1 MILCESE
8 DEIIR
13 SRIDSCEI
21 SDKRVTVNSILCTK
35 CNQWIHGKCFKL
47 KKVTPSAARL
57 FVCNKCNKAINGA
70 GEVQQEIMCDKVET
84 SYKEICYLGNRLNAN
99 AKREDV
105 VTAGTR
111 LGWKKFNKSVV

>member
-1 MILCESE
+1 MCESE

-13 SRIDSCEI
+13 SRIDPCEI
-21 SDKRVTVNSILCTK
+21 SDKRVTVNSILCTT

-84 SYKEICYLGNRLNAN
+84 SYKEICYLGDRLNASG
-99 AKREDV
+99 KREAA

-111 LGWKKFNKSVV
+111 LGWKKFTESVV